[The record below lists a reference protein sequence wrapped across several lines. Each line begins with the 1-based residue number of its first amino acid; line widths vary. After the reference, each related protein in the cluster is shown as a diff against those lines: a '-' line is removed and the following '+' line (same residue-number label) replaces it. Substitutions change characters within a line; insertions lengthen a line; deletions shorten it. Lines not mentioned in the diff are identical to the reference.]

1 MSEIKRESMPMMRV
15 GLLDRIAIASPFK
28 LIPTL
33 SKNDTIIESR
43 RTCGNARIP
52 TAGDQVRKVLHDF
65 IPSLLA
71 ALLQCS
77 SCVGAVATRV
87 VEYLRFLV
95 AFRISRFNCWAKR
108 GHRQLKSDFGR
119 SIKAPQHNPVL

>member
-1 MSEIKRESMPMMRV
+1 MSEIERVSMPVMRV

-71 ALLQCS
+71 AMLIMRWRRSNAACA
-77 SCVGAVATRV
+77 GD
-87 VEYLRFLV
+87 
-95 AFRISRFNCWAKR
+95 RISLIFW
-108 GHRQLKSDFGR
+108 
-119 SIKAPQHNPVL
+119 

>member
-1 MSEIKRESMPMMRV
+1 MSEIERVSMPMRRLA
-15 GLLDRIAIASPFK
+15 LLDRIAIASPFK
-28 LIPTL
+28 LILTL
-33 SKNDTIIESR
+33 SKKNDTTIESR

-77 SCVGAVATRV
+77 SCVGAVATGG
-87 VEYLRFLV
+87 
-95 AFRISRFNCWAKR
+95 RISSIFGSFSDLAV
-108 GHRQLKSDFGR
+108 QLLGEARPSP
-119 SIKAPQHNPVL
+119 A